1 MALVIDLA
9 VTLEERRLILD
20 RVDQAIADVRRLFA
34 PTKQKRRQRQLRLP
48 LAESRKMARTVE
60 VNQIHR
66 RR

>member
-1 MALVIDLA
+1 MANVTDLVAQI
-9 VTLEERRLILD
+9 EERRARLD
-20 RVDQAIADVRRLFA
+20 QVDQAIAEIRRLFA

-48 LAESRKMARTVE
+48 LAEPRKMARAVE